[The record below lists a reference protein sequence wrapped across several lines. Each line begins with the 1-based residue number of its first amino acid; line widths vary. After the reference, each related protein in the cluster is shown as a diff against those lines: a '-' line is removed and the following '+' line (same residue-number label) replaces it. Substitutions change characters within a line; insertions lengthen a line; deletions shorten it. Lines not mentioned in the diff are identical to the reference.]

1 MSEIKYE
8 YLYNEFNK
16 LIHNTNAI
24 RGADYRMYKDF
35 PLDYTFKQG
44 EQREF
49 FTLKNGSET
58 GGESPEHYNAKMKIV
73 KEKKYFDTIFKQW
86 IEFDNVVEEIYQI
99 GNKKPD
105 LSCYNDKGELVMCI
119 EIFFTHRKS
128 EEDIEQL
135 KKIQVPIVEIDI
147 KNENKCNHIIL
158 PALLESNRDQYNIL
172 RDQYNKIR
180 ERYNTV
186 ERAKQFN
193 NDTNR
198 GYTNEIERYQEK
210 IQFCIRSTQQNLKY
224 LAEYSNRRQ
233 AFNSKS
239 KLRLSIKSIRA
250 AIEGLRGDI
259 SWQNNRSR
267 QADTII
273 KRGF

>member
-8 YLYNEFNK
+8 YLYNQFNE

-44 EQREF
+44 DQREF

-86 IEFDNVVEEIYQI
+86 IEFDNVIEEIYQI

-105 LSCYNDKGELVMCI
+105 LSCYDDKGELVMCI

-128 EEDIEQL
+128 DEDIEQL
-135 KKIQVPIVEIDI
+135 KKIQVPIVEINI

-158 PALLESNRDQYNIL
+158 PALLESKREQYNRL
-172 RDQYNKIR
+172 RKEINRIQ
-180 ERYNTV
+180 
-186 ERAKQFN
+186 RAKQFN

-198 GYTNEIERYQEK
+198 GYRNEIEKYQEK
-210 IQFCIRSTQQNLKY
+210 IQFCIRSTQQNIKY

-239 KLRLSIKSIRA
+239 MLRISIKSIRA
-250 AIEGLRGDI
+250 GIKQIQGDI

>member
-8 YLYNEFNK
+8 YLYNEFNE
-16 LIHNTNAI
+16 LIHKTNAI

-44 EQREF
+44 DQREF
-49 FTLKNGSET
+49 FTLKNGSEN

-135 KKIQVPIVEIDI
+135 KKIKVPIVEINI

-158 PALLESNRDQYNIL
+158 PALLESKR
-172 RDQYNKIR
+172 RKFKKIKS
-180 ERYNTV
+180 EIFTI
-186 ERAKQFN
+186 EKAKQFN
-193 NDTNR
+193 NDTDR
-198 GYTNEIERYQEK
+198 EYRNEIEKYQEK

-239 KLRLSIKSIRA
+239 MLRRSIKSIRA
-250 AIEGLRGDI
+250 EIEQIKGHI

-267 QADTII
+267 QANTII

>member
-8 YLYNEFNK
+8 YLYNEFNE

-24 RGADYRMYKDF
+24 RGAEYRMYKDF

-105 LSCYNDKGELVMCI
+105 LSCYDQKGNLVMCI

-135 KKIQVPIVEIDI
+135 KKIKVPIVEINI
-147 KNENKCNHIIL
+147 KNGNKCNHIIL
-158 PALLESNRDQYNIL
+158 PALLESKREQYNRL
-172 RDQYNKIR
+172 RKQIN
-180 ERYNTV
+180 
-186 ERAKQFN
+186 RAQQGIQF
-193 NDTNR
+193 DSVKDIEFR
-198 GYTNEIERYQEK
+198 REIETYNGK
-210 IQFCIRSTQQNLKY
+210 IQYCIQSTRQNIRY
-224 LAEYSNRRQ
+224 LAEYTNRRQ
-233 AFNSKS
+233 AFNKQSI
-239 KLRLSIKSIRA
+239 LRTRIKSIRA
-250 AIEGLRGDI
+250 EIEQIQGDI
-259 SWQNNRSR
+259 NWQNNRSR
-267 QADTII
+267 QANTII